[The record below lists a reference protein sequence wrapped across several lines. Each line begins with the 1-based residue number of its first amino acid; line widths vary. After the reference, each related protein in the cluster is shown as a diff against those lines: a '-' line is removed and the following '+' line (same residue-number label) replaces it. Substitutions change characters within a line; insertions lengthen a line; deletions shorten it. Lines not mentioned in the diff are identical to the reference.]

1 MPNTPNTC
9 TEAPNQAA
17 KDKIWAKVPA
27 RMKTILRKTII
38 LLDKVAGG
46 PEEARRR

>member
-1 MPNTPNTC
+1 MPNTPNT
-9 TEAPNQAA
+9 EASIRAA
-17 KDKIWAKVPA
+17 KDKMWAWKVPA